1 MKLKGRKAII
11 TGAGGGIGGAIAL
24 AFAQNGC
31 DCLISDI
38 DLESAEAVATKCRKI
53 GREALPMKADV
64 ANRADVDSIIK
75 KGVEA
80 FGTID
85 IMVTVAGVLTVS
97 PFHQLPKKDWD
108 WLMAVH
114 VDGTFYCLQAI
125 LPEMIRR
132 KYGRIITISSVAGIT
147 GLTGCVHYSAMKGAL
162 IGLTKALAKEVVA
175 DGITINSIAPGPIDT
190 RMNDKLGEEVKK
202 QLIAETPV
210 GRLGKPEDVAYWCVY
225 LASEESSFATGQIVN
240 VSGGYTIA

>member
-1 MKLKGRKAII
+1 MKLKGRKAIV
-11 TGAGGGIGGAIAL
+11 TGAGGGIGRAIAV

-38 DLESAEAVATKCRKI
+38 DLDAAKGVAVECKKI
-53 GREALPMKADV
+53 GREALPIKVDV
-64 ANRADVDSIIK
+64 ANRADVNSMIK
-75 KGVEA
+75 KGIEA
-80 FGTID
+80 FGVID

-114 VDGTFYCLQAI
+114 VDGTVYCLQGI

-132 KYGRIITISSVAGIT
+132 KYGRIITISSVAGMT
-147 GLTGCVHYSAMKGAL
+147 GLPGCVHYSAMKGAI
-162 IGLTKALAKEVVA
+162 IGLTKAVAKEVVK
-175 DGITINSIAPGPIDT
+175 DGITVNSIAPGPIDT
-190 RMNDKLGEEVKK
+190 KMNDKLGEDVKK

-210 GRLGKPEDVAYWCVY
+210 GRLGKPEDIAYWCVY
-225 LASEESSFATGQIVN
+225 LASEESSFTTGQIVN
-240 VSGGYTIA
+240 TSGGYTIA